1 MTAPPPPVHPDLGP
15 LEQLLGAWEGDGDG
29 DYPTID
35 AFRYRE
41 RVTFGHVGK
50 PFIAYSQRTWHP
62 EHGGPM
68 HAETGYLRVVG
79 ATPLAV
85 EFVLAHPT
93 GIVEVEEGTFDAGV
107 LRLRTTSIGL
117 SETAK
122 DVRSLRREFRLD
134 GDELVYDL
142 WMAYADVPETH
153 HLHATLRRT
162 P

>member
-1 MTAPPPPVHPDLGP
+1 
-15 LEQLLGAWEGDGDG
+15 
-29 DYPTID
+29 
-35 AFRYRE
+35 
-41 RVTFGHVGK
+41 VG
-50 PFIAYSQRTWHP
+50 S
-62 EHGGPM
+62 
-68 HAETGYLRVVG
+68 
-79 ATPLAV
+79 TPLAV